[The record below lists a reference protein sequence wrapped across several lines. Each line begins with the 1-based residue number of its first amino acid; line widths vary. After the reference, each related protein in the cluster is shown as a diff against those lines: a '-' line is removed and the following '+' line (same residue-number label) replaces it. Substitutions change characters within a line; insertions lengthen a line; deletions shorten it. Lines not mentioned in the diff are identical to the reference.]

1 MKYRYLY
8 ITTVLSMLLLAAAC
22 GLKEEIVDMPVIG
35 NIRTENDVTTVV
47 NGAYGILNDA
57 NMFKY
62 QGMLMLFLAA
72 DDLYSDAANAGEIF
86 TYAAKTYTGVNT
98 NPFWNGLNNLVRN
111 ANHLT
116 QLMDNLSFDEAF
128 EQRVYGEAHFLRGL
142 AYFYLVQLYGGV
154 PLVTSP
160 VNSGSDFYKPRNSA
174 DEVYAQI
181 FTDLQAAAEELPLAS
196 QVPSAQLGRA
206 SKGAAQALLAK
217 AYLTYANYQS
227 LAGKD
232 ASGLY
237 RQAIAQASAVIQSGE
252 YALLNDFAHLF
263 DVSRENEAYR
273 EVVFGVRFQQDRQK
287 TGLGSA
293 GSELAFR
300 MLPGLMHDLTGASP
314 NRQGEGSIRVMPWMY
329 DFYTSGEYSNDY
341 RSGISYV
348 SRGFN
353 SVEKKY
359 YVTYPH
365 IPAAGEGT
373 IPAAFCG
380 KYKDPGGVDQ
390 RNHGNDLYLIRLA
403 EVYLIRAEAENE
415 VNGPTAAAYADFNQL
430 RARARKADGT
440 ERTTPADLAPGL
452 TKDEFRTRIFHERG
466 AELMGE
472 GGRWFDLVRM
482 RHPANPA
489 RTMFDYQFFEQ
500 LPAKPQRLPSYDAVS
515 GKWLNGGGV
524 QPRVLQNIRQKHKLF
539 PIPDQEL
546 SLNPNFGQQNPGW

>member
-1 MKYRYLY
+1 MKYKYLY
-8 ITTVLSMLLLAAAC
+8 IITVLSLLLFPGAC
-22 GLKEEIVDMPVIG
+22 GLKEEIVDTPVIG

-47 NGAYGILNDA
+47 NGAYGILNDP

-111 ANHLT
+111 TNHLV
-116 QLMDNLSFDEAF
+116 QLMDQLSFSDAF
-128 EQRVYGEAHFLRGL
+128 EQRVYGEAHFLRGM
-142 AYFYLVQLYGGV
+142 AYFYLVRLYGGV

-160 VNSGSDFYKPRNSA
+160 ANAGSDFYKPRNTVE
-174 DEVYAQI
+174 EVYAQI
-181 FTDLQAAAEELPLAS
+181 FTDLQAAADKLPPAS
-196 QVPSAQLGRA
+196 QISAPELGRA
-206 SKGAAQALLAK
+206 SKGAAQALLGK
-217 AYLTYANYQS
+217 AYLTYANYLS

-232 ASGLY
+232 ASNLY
-237 RQAIAQASAVIQSGE
+237 RQAIAQAGAVIQSGE
-252 YALLNDFAHLF
+252 YMLLNDFAQLF

-273 EVVFGVRFQQDRQK
+273 EVVFGVRFQQDRQRS
-287 TGLGSA
+287 GLASS

-300 MLPGLMHDLTGASP
+300 MLPGLMHNVSGASP
-314 NRQGEGSIRVMPWMY
+314 NGQGEGSIRVMPWVY
-329 DFYTSGEYSNDY
+329 DFYTSGEYSDDY
-341 RSGISYV
+341 RSEVTYV

-353 SVEKKY
+353 STEKKY

-390 RNHGNDLYLIRLA
+390 RNHGNDLYLIRLG

-415 VNGPTAAAYADFNQL
+415 VNGPSVAAYADFNQL
-430 RARARKADGT
+430 RARARKANGM
-440 ERTTPADLAPGL
+440 ERTMPADLPPGL

-466 AELMGE
+466 AELLGE

-489 RTMFDYQFFEQ
+489 LTMFDYQFFEQ
-500 LPAKPQRLPSYDAVS
+500 LPAKPQRLPAYDVNNR
-515 GKWLNGGGV
+515 KWLNGGGV

-546 SLNPNFGQQNPGW
+546 SLNPNFGKQNPGW